1 MKSEYDFSDG
11 VRGKFANPLAISVP
25 PVHLD
30 EDILS
35 ILTKRAHAKGVD
47 LNSLVNT
54 LLRKDIELI
63 EAAE

>member
-1 MKSEYDFSDG
+1 MKNEYDFSDG
-11 VRGKFANPLAISVP
+11 TRGRFANPLATIVP

-30 EDILS
+30 EDVLS
-35 ILTKRAHAKGVD
+35 ALTARANAKGID
-47 LNSLVNT
+47 LSRLVNT